1 MSSEPAHSSPQNL
14 PPPEPPMPSTVSAAV
29 PNAVPAVEELHGD
42 RAARRGNP
50 SFVWR
55 AGQNRR
61 FTMITAWGRLD
72 VAEPLERVLVDG
84 CGVGMYV
91 RALAPYA
98 TQMHGIDIEAEY
110 LTQAAANAPDAEL
123 ELAACENLPYASA
136 TFDLVLS
143 HEVLE
148 HVQSDRAAVAEMVR
162 VTRPGGRM
170 IVFAPNRLYPF
181 ETHGHYW
188 RGVYH
193 FGNTPA
199 INYLPNNLRDRLA
212 PHVRTYTAA
221 DLLELFIGLPVRIMH
236 LAQIYPG
243 YDNLAARRPRLGK
256 WLRRITYALE
266 HSPPQAFGISHFLV
280 AEKVK

>member
-1 MSSEPAHSSPQNL
+1 MPSEPAHSSPLNL
-14 PPPEPPMPSTVSAAV
+14 PTPEAPMPTTVPSTMPAAV
-29 PNAVPAVEELHGD
+29 PDAEELHGA

-61 FTMITAWGRLD
+61 LNMITTWGRLD
-72 VAEPLERVLVDG
+72 VAGPVERILVDG

-98 TQMHGIDIEAEY
+98 TQVHGIDIEAEY
-110 LTQAAANAPDAEL
+110 LTQAVANAPEAEL
-123 ELAACENLPYASA
+123 ELAACERLPYAPGA
-136 TFDLVLS
+136 FDLVLS

-162 VTRPGGRM
+162 VTRPGGRI
-170 IVFAPNRLYPF
+170 IVFVPNRRYPF

-188 RGVYH
+188 RGVYY
-193 FGNTPA
+193 FGNTPG
-199 INYLPNNLRDRLA
+199 INYLPDSLRDRLA
-212 PHVRTYTAA
+212 PHVRTYTEA
-221 DLLELFIGLPVRIMH
+221 DLLGLFVGLPVRIVR

-243 YDNLAARRPRLGK
+243 YDNLVGRRPRLGR

-266 HSPPQAFGISHFLV
+266 HSPLQTFGISHFLV
-280 AEKVK
+280 AERVK